1 MNDDEALDI
10 LREVLGQVAPEA
22 DLDGLAPGEALTEG
36 LDLDSIDFL
45 NLVIG
50 VHERTGID
58 IPERDYP
65 RLATLEG
72 WVAYLVATG
81 PPAG

>member
-1 MNDDEALDI
+1 MSDDEALDI

-58 IPERDYP
+58 TPERDYP

>member
-1 MNDDEALDI
+1 MSDDEALDI

-81 PPAG
+81 PPSR